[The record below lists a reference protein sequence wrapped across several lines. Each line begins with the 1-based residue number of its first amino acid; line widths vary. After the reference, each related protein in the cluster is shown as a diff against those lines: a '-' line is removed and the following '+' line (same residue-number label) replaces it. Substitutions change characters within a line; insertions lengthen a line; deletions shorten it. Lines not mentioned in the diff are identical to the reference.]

1 MAAAYL
7 GVIYGS
13 RTLGPA
19 VGALLGNFCLKVYVS
34 PGLEGD
40 LKEGED
46 GWLGAWWLGFIIVGS
61 STLLIAPFLALFPQR
76 LPDTREKTDAEA
88 LGLLEDFGVQF
99 KLSFSNLYRGERALR
114 AYWEGILKKQQ
125 GMCWKTTEEQSLYA
139 QPDICRD
146 SFVWVLWTWDI
157 FPKVH

>member
-34 PGLEGD
+34 PGLEGG

-76 LPDTREKTDAEA
+76 LPDTRERTDAEA
-88 LGLLEDFGVQF
+88 LGLVKHF
-99 KLSFSNLYRGERALR
+99 SFE
-114 AYWEGILKKQQ
+114 I
-125 GMCWKTTEEQSLYA
+125 
-139 QPDICRD
+139 
-146 SFVWVLWTWDI
+146 
-157 FPKVH
+157 